1 MLHDSEYKMRLTPKW
16 KLYAPKPYCPNTQHL
31 EHWFLEKMHARSLH
45 HKNNKKQTARFQR
58 LSTKGSIQIFFDLVI
73 LNVIWNHVDVETLP
87 LTHFTHPSQ
96 AFTWDYGF
104 FQQRTRN
111 DLNWWTTNSCGL
123 DCLMYA
129 PLGLSQRKAS
139 GVPAESPM
147 LSAAPLPPEV
157 LGSIHCQVSLT
168 LSSSPCV
175 F

>member
-1 MLHDSEYKMRLTPKW
+1 
-16 KLYAPKPYCPNTQHL
+16 
-31 EHWFLEKMHARSLH
+31 MHQSH
-45 HKNNKKQTARFQR
+45 IVQT
-58 LSTKGSIQIFFDLVI
+58 LSTQNTGFLKKCMRDPYITKITKNKQQDFKDFQQKGQSKFFDLVI